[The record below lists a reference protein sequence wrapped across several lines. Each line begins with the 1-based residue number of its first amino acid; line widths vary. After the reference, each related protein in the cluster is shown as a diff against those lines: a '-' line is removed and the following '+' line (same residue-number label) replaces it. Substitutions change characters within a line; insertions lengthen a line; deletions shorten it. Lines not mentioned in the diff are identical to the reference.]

1 MANLGFGL
9 YKAQI
14 KDCVLNNIE
23 KLLFVIVG
31 VWVAYVNYCNENFG
45 IAIGIGIAT
54 IVYTILFIVTLIDT
68 IKAVKE
74 YRKIRKEWEN
84 YGK

>member
-1 MANLGFGL
+1 MAKLGFGL

-14 KDCVLNNIE
+14 KDCVLNMIE
-23 KLLFVIVG
+23 KILFAMFSGLLLKIDIE
-31 VWVAYVNYCNENFG
+31 NENIVLAIIMG
-45 IAIGIGIAT
+45 IAV
-54 IVYTILFIVTLIDT
+54 IVYTILFIFTLRDT

-74 YRKIRKEWEN
+74 YRKVRKEWEN